1 MNKKRKD
8 YEESLDMSGGEYY
21 MDELDSPRKQNTK
34 KGVNSLKKGNDPE
47 SRIEEEIEN

>member
-21 MDELDSPRKQNTK
+21 MDELDSPRK
-34 KGVNSLKKGNDPE
+34 
-47 SRIEEEIEN
+47 